1 MEGEGGEYKD
11 CNRNGDGGQDERE
24 CGQEEREGGE
34 YKDCNRKEGEK
45 GTSQEQEQEDPV
57 SSNEQY
63 RNHDFAWEELAF
75 HIGLF
80 FIQNSSELEK
90 FSSGIYQDWNEFVKR
105 ARMFINWFEY
115 RCWVDFGPSVKY

>member
-1 MEGEGGEYKD
+1 VEG
-11 CNRNGDGGQDERE
+11 
-24 CGQEEREGGE
+24 EGGE

-80 FIQNSSELEK
+80 FIQNSSELEN
-90 FSSGIYQDWNEFVKR
+90 FSSGIYQDWDEKFDATVRRNSPPMGNTSDSRRKGVAHDSIPPIGKGN
-105 ARMFINWFEY
+105 ASIM
-115 RCWVDFGPSVKY
+115 G